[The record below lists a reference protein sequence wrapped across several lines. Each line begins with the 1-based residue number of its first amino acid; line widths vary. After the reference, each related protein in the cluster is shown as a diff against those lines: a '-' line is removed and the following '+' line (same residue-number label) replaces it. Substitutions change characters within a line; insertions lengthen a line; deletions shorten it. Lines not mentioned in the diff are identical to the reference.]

1 MKHRISQVS
10 IIVIFLMLF
19 SSVSAGVLKS
29 LQFSD
34 KEIKWTEIQG
44 ADGVEYVLPEIDGLR
59 MTSEIGKPSLPVKYI
74 RLLIPVD
81 KDVESIEFV
90 DINEK
95 NSPDRI

>member
-1 MKHRISQVS
+1 MKRCVIQAS
-10 IIVIFLMLF
+10 IIAIFLVLF
-19 SSVSAGVLKS
+19 SSVSAGLLKS
-29 LQFSD
+29 FQFS
-34 KEIKWTEIQG
+34 ENELKWREIQG

-59 MTSEIGKPSLPVKYI
+59 MTSDIGKPSLPVKYI
-74 RLLIPVD
+74 KLLIPAD